1 MGQKDEFFYITDM
14 TRKKAALARRKGG
27 LVMKT

>member
-1 MGQKDEFFYITDM
+1 MGQKDESLYITDM
-14 TRKKAALARRKGG
+14 TTKKAALAKGKGG